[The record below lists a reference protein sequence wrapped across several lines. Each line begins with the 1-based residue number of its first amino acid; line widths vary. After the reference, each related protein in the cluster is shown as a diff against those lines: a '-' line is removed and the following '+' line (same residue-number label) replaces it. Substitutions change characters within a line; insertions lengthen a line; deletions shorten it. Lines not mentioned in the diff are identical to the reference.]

1 MEFFM
6 IKNFKSIYCA
16 MYEID
21 ALINKKMFFEF

>member
-1 MEFFM
+1 M

-21 ALINKKMFFEF
+21 ALINKKMFFEIWIA

>member
-1 MEFFM
+1 M

-21 ALINKKMFFEF
+21 ALINKKMFFEFWIA